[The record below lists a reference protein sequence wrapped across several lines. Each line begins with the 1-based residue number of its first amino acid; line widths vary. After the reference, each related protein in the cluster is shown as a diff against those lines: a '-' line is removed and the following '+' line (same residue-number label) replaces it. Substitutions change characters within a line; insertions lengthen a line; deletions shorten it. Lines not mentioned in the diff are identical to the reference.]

1 MTDVTEYYLVIM
13 MTVRAAKTAPVS
25 LKLGAAERERLAALA
40 TARKRTPHYLMREAV
55 SEYLGREEMRQSF
68 RDEAAKALQDYK
80 ETGLHVTQ
88 DQVDE
93 WIDSLGT
100 RRPKRHPKWHK

>member
-1 MTDVTEYYLVIM
+1 MTS
-13 MTVRAAKTAPVS
+13 RASKSTPVS
-25 LKLGAAERERLAALA
+25 LKLAPGERERLAALA
-40 TARKRTPHYLMREAV
+40 GARKRTPHYLMREAV

-68 RDEAAKALQDYK
+68 RDEAARAWQDYK

-88 DQVDE
+88 DEVDA

-100 RRPKRHPKWHK
+100 RTPKRRPKWHK